1 VDGADA
7 RRRARP
13 GRPGRG
19 QGAGG
24 RQAQGGEVTEFM
36 IEAVRCRLRAR
47 VEELAV
53 DEPLVPTMPKLFFS
67 DTTIEGLAAKM
78 QRGLPIG
85 ALWEDEGGVTL
96 GSVGLKEDR
105 VLGFVTSFS
114 KLWDATGWSQDRASV
129 DDRDMTGKRVTV
141 NLMMQPEVLAGV
153 AGMQRGAARTT
164 GFLARFLIC
173 EPRST
178 MGSRRYTEP
187 RDMAAVDRFTARVLE
202 LFETDLPMAEG
213 SEFALDPP
221 LVHLDTQAFQLWR
234 DYHDEVEAE
243 LADDGDL
250 IDIPDYAS
258 KSAEQ
263 ACRIAACFH
272 LFTGHD
278 VHELLD
284 ADSMRCGIAI
294 AEWFLLETLRVTNVR
309 AVPQAIADAKHLWEW
324 ARDRQSFSA
333 GEVARKGPYRLRQSK
348 LRRDK
353 ALEELIRHGHL
364 ALEARGSNARTYHVN
379 PLAKELRYGDAA

>member
-1 VDGADA
+1 MIEEA
-7 RRRARP
+7 RRRLQAR
-13 GRPGRG
+13 
-19 QGAGG
+19 
-24 RQAQGGEVTEFM
+24 
-36 IEAVRCRLRAR
+36 AV
-47 VEELAV
+47 ELAA
-53 DEPLVPTMPKLFFS
+53 DEPVVPSLPKLFFS

-114 KLWDATGWSQDRASV
+114 KLWDATGWTQDRASV
-129 DDRDMTGKRVTV
+129 EDRDMSGKRVTV
-141 NLMMQPEVLAGV
+141 NLMMQPDVLAGV
-153 AGMQRGAARTT
+153 AGLQRGAARTT

-187 RDMAAVDRFTARVLE
+187 RDLAAVDRFTARTRE
-202 LFETDLPMAEG
+202 LFNKPLPIADG

-221 LVHLDTQAFQLWR
+221 LLHLDNEAFQLWR
-234 DYHDEVEAE
+234 GYHDDVEAE
-243 LADDGDL
+243 LNENGDL

-278 VHELLD
+278 VDELIEAD
-284 ADSMRCGIAI
+284 AMKRGIAV

-309 AVPQAIADAKHLWEW
+309 AVPQAIADAKSLWEW
-324 ARDRQSFSA
+324 ARDKQSFSA
-333 GEVARKGPYRLRQSK
+333 GEVARNGPYRLRRPK
-348 LRRDK
+348 MRRDR
-353 ALEELIRHGHL
+353 ALEELVNHGHI
-364 ALEARGSNARTYHVN
+364 ALETRGNNARIYHVN
-379 PLAKELRYGDAA
+379 PRAKEIRRGDAA